1 MKRQPIY
8 AFVKRAFLNPASTR
22 LTSYIEAHV
31 ETGHEAPYKWGDN
44 MVIMADCKQVI
55 KLEFFLGAKQAR
67 RISLAKINLLIDV
80 LTRFRE
86 ALVKQIELIEKE
98 NRRGQSSKKTR
109 KTSR

>member
-44 MVIMADCKQVI
+44 MVILADCKQVI
-55 KLEFFLGAKQAR
+55 KLEFFLGTKQAR

-80 LTRFRE
+80 LTKFRD
-86 ALVKQIELIEKE
+86 ALANEIALIEKSTQRE
-98 NRRGQSSKKTR
+98 NKTR
-109 KTSR
+109 

>member
-31 ETGHEAPYKWGDN
+31 ETGHEEPDKWGDN
-44 MVIMADCKQVI
+44 MVILADCKHVI
-55 KLEFFLGAKQAR
+55 KLEFFLGTKQAR
-67 RISLAKINLLIDV
+67 RIALTKINLLIDV
-80 LTRFRE
+80 LTRFRD
-86 ALVKQIELIEKE
+86 ALGKQIELIEKE

>member
-1 MKRQPIY
+1 MKRQPAY

-44 MVIMADCKQVI
+44 LVILADCKQVI
-55 KLEFFLGAKQAR
+55 KLEFFLGTKQTR
-67 RISLAKINLLIDV
+67 RIALAKINLLINV